1 MDYPIAKPSSIKRT
15 KELLV
20 TLPKDTYA
28 DEDAIKDALLT
39 EAYDYG
45 PNAARMSLERYSYN
59 LYIYRF
65 EYGTLLYKEG
75 KWDKAESLWL
85 PLLPFNPT
93 VAESLAKMFRRQHRY
108 QDEISILQLG
118 INEWIK
124 SPFALYGAIPENLNE
139 RLQKA
144 LGKKHRA
151 KDQSRGFDYRPISF
165 DLDFVQKL
173 RCLYFKGRK

>member
-1 MDYPIAKPSSIKRT
+1 MSYPTAKPSSIKRT
-15 KELLV
+15 KELLA

-28 DEDAIKDALLT
+28 DNDVIKDALLT

-65 EYGTLLYKEG
+65 QYGTLLYKEG
-75 KWDKAESLWL
+75 QWDKAESLWL
-85 PLLPFNPT
+85 PLLPFNLT
-93 VAESLAKMFRRQHRY
+93 VVESLAKMFRRQHRY
-108 QDEISILQLG
+108 QDEISILRLG
-118 INEWIK
+118 IKEWVR
-124 SPFALYGAIPENLNE
+124 SPFALYSAIPEDLNE

-144 LGKKHRA
+144 LSKKHHT
-151 KDQSRGFDYRPISF
+151 KDQSIGFDYKPLPF

-173 RCLYFKGRK
+173 RALYFKGRK